1 MSPSSAS
8 SRQLLPASI
17 ECYTTASQGNKMF
30 TNVHFWLS
38 WTVVNGKHADPF
50 VQIIIF
56 PVVLVLLQDW
66 CSIVFQ
72 LRDLLKRK
80 STGRQIPQYVCAWVS
95 VCACL
100 WVSVYLCV
108 SVCLCPSF
116 LVNNDLPHLVSP
128 SKNPTPLFCPSEV
141 GLPQHHRAPNLI

>member
-8 SRQLLPASI
+8 SRQLLPASV

-38 WTVVNGKHADPF
+38 WTVVKGQTCWSICSDHYLSCCTRT
-50 VQIIIF
+50 V
-56 PVVLVLLQDW
+56 QDW

-128 SKNPTPLFCPSEV
+128 SKNPNPLFCPSEV
-141 GLPQHHRAPNLI
+141 GLPQHHRAPTLI